1 MSYLPCLG
9 CGKLRGCV
17 CNTPIRTLP
26 HLQPATT
33 QTVVPV
39 DEKRLRAERRER
51 IATACLASLLTHD
64 GWEYFTP
71 NHAAKDAIRYADAL
85 IEEIDKEA
93 KP

>member
-1 MSYLPCLG
+1 MNYPSCLR
-9 CGKLRGCV
+9 CGKGFGCV

-26 HLQPATT
+26 HLEPATT
-33 QTVVPV
+33 QTVVHV

-71 NHAAKDAIRYADAL
+71 NHAARDALRYADAL

>member
-51 IATACLASLLTHD
+51 IATAALAGLLACPEVGGTHRQVAD
-64 GWEYFTP
+64 L
-71 NHAAKDAIRYADAL
+71 AVDLADAL
-85 IEEIDKEA
+85 IARLDKKEA
-93 KP
+93 PQ